1 MAEDLVDHRRVCEG
15 GDDLQG
21 TATVGAVLHVD
32 IEDSFEQ
39 LGPAHAR
46 WFSPSLGVI
55 GRGFGSALWR
65 SGNDLTA
72 QLRVGRQHTVEA
84 ACPEPVEGDQ
94 METRARYQSRQAFH
108 GLPRLHDDMGGAVF
122 VWALQLR
129 WALAGAVTLET
140 FVGDGRPGDIAAE
153 LLQFCTLIGAP
164 AHRRMEAKAVEFGA

>member
-1 MAEDLVDHRRVCEG
+1 MAEDLVDHRRVFEG

-46 WFSPSLGVI
+46 WFSLSLGVI

-72 QLRVGRQHTVEA
+72 QLRVGRQYTMEA
-84 ACPEPVEGDQ
+84 NE
-94 METRARYQSRQAFH
+94 MKTRARHEGGQALH
-108 GLPRLHDDMGGAVF
+108 ELQRLHD
-122 VWALQLR
+122 VWVVPSLYGLFSCSTTWPARLR
-129 WALAGAVTLET
+129 LSRSLAMAGPRNV
-140 FVGDGRPGDIAAE
+140 AAE
-153 LLQFCTLIGAP
+153 LLHFFTLIGAP
-164 AHRRMEAKAVEFGA
+164 AHRRMQA